1 MSKPF
6 KKLRGRT
13 IFLDIP
19 ERKKSEIHLTAEAE
33 EAMMQEALKLWTKLG
48 VYAVGE
54 DCDEVKEGDKVYVRT
69 GALENAEK
77 IEIDGVINLVCMEH
91 DVILIW

>member
-1 MSKPF
+1 MNKPF

-19 ERKKSEIHLTAEAE
+19 ERKKSEIQLTAAAE
-33 EAMMQEALKLWTKLG
+33 EAMMQEAIKLWTKLN

-54 DCDEVKEGDKVYVRT
+54 DCDAVNEGDKVYIRT

-77 IEIDGVINLVCMEH
+77 IDMDGSIKLVAMEH